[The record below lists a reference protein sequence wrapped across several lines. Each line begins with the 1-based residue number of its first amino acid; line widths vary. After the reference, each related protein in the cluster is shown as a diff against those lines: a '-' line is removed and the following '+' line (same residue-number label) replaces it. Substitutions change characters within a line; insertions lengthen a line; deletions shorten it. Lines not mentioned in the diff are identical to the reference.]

1 MLKRICFI
9 LRPDSA
15 ARAGEAGRA
24 VREFTQ
30 MGLSGEIRCGEPAV
44 KEGTLC
50 LCEDGETL
58 RELRDRGFC
67 VAGYTHAGNADAR
80 FDGASYVVQ
89 EPDLVDVDSYEK
101 IYQREAGLPW
111 KILETPRCLVREFV
125 EEDLESLYGLY
136 DREACRFLEP
146 PSPDRERERAI
157 LRAYIDR
164 IYGLYGFGHWAVL
177 LKGEAKYGPPGASA
191 SRASAGRA
199 SAKRAPENWA
209 SVGRASAGRASAN
222 RASGEKTCPGGEA
235 GQASAPVLAGR
246 IGFAALTA
254 GQEEEIRCLGIP
266 DRPDADFGFLIGK
279 KWRGTGLAGEV
290 CEALLHYGFS
300 RLGFACVRADAHR
313 DNIASHRLLERLGFS
328 PAGEGGE
335 GRRIYIRYA

>member
-9 LRPDSA
+9 LKPGSA
-15 ARAGEAGRA
+15 ARAGEAERA
-24 VREFTQ
+24 VRAFPQ
-30 MGLSGEIRCGEPAV
+30 MGLSGEIRPGEPAV

-58 RELRDRGFC
+58 RAVRAKGFC
-67 VAGYTHAGNADAR
+67 AAGYSHAGNADER

-89 EPDLVDVDSYEK
+89 EPDLVDADSYEK

-146 PSPDRERERAI
+146 PSPDRAREGAI

-177 LKGEAKYGPPGASA
+177 LKGEAKYGAPRAPA
-191 SRASAGRA
+191 SRT
-199 SAKRAPENWA
+199 
-209 SVGRASAGRASAN
+209 
-222 RASGEKTCPGGEA
+222 SGEKTCPGGEA
-235 GQASAPVLAGR
+235 GQELAPVLAGR
-246 IGFAALTA
+246 IGFSALTA
-254 GQEEEIRCLGIP
+254 GQEEELLRLDIP
-266 DRPDADFGFLIGK
+266 DRPDADFGFLIGQ

-300 RLGFACVRADAHR
+300 RLGFTCVRADAHR
-313 DNIASHRLLERLGFS
+313 DNIASQRLLEKLGFF
-328 PAGEGGE
+328 PVGEGE
-335 GRRIYIRYA
+335 ENKRVYIRYT